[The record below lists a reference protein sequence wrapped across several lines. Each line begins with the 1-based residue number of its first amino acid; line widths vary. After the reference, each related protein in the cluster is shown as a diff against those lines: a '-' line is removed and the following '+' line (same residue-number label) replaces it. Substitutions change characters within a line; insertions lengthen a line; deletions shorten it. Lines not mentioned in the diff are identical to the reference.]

1 MLKNNLTYLEK
12 VFGILLKNRIEG
24 KMEQMSMLISSVMI
38 EVNEVFNVVMRTN
51 VLDILR
57 RPKLI
62 SDIWNLNF
70 LSVCILI

>member
-1 MLKNNLTYLEK
+1 MLKNITYLEK
-12 VFGILLKNRIEG
+12 MFGILLKNRIEG

-62 SDIWNLNF
+62 SDMK
-70 LSVCILI
+70 S

>member
-1 MLKNNLTYLEK
+1 M
-12 VFGILLKNRIEG
+12 FGILLKNRIEG

-62 SDIWNLNF
+62 SDMK
-70 LSVCILI
+70 S